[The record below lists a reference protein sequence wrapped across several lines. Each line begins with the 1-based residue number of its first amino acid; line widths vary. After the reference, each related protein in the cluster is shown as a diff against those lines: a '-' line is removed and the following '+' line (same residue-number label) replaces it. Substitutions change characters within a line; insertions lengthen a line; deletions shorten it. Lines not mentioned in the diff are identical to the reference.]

1 MKLKL
6 TKQISNNS
14 QSSVIDLA
22 GEPVYVGIDVHKLQ
36 WKVTIR
42 TGGME
47 MSTSSMNPSV
57 EELVSHLRSNY
68 PGGQYYSAY
77 EVGFC
82 GFWIH
87 RQLEALGVINV
98 VVNASDIP
106 SLQKERMTKTDS
118 VDSRKIC
125 RELERGTL
133 VGIYIPGAGQ
143 EALRQL
149 CRWRRKISI
158 EEGRMKVRIKSF
170 LNFIGFKLPSQFDG
184 RRWSGKFISY
194 LRALRFPEELNTV
207 MLQSQLNVLE
217 SLRREE
223 VLVLRRIREE
233 LRNDEEKQRVM
244 NLLLTVPGVGMATG
258 LALYT
263 EIMDIKRFSSLDR
276 LKSFVGLSPAVYSS
290 GDKMKVLGLSWRY
303 NKYLRN
309 MLIESAWVAVRKD
322 PALLSR
328 YLELSHRMSRT
339 NAIIRIAK
347 KLLSRIMHVWNTGL
361 PYEKKVA

>member
-1 MKLKL
+1 MKLKV
-6 TKQISNNS
+6 TKQNPNN
-14 QSSVIDLA
+14 QSSSIDLD
-22 GEPVYVGIDVHKLQ
+22 GEPVYIGIDVHKDQ

-42 TGGME
+42 VGGME
-47 MSTSSMNPSV
+47 MSTFSMNPSV
-57 EELVSHLRSNY
+57 EELVSHLQKNY
-68 PGGQYYSAY
+68 PGGEYYSAY

-82 GFWIH
+82 GFSIH
-87 RQLEALGVINV
+87 RQLEARGLENA

-106 SLQKERMTKTDS
+106 SLQKERMTKTDT

-133 VGIYIPGAGQ
+133 SSIYIPTTGQ

-170 LNFIGFKLPSQFDG
+170 LNFIGFKLPSKFDG

-194 LRALRFPEELNTV
+194 LRELRFAEELNTV

-233 LRNDEEKQRVM
+233 VRNDEEKQRVM
-244 NLLLTVPGVGMATG
+244 NLLLTVPGVGIATG
-258 LALYT
+258 LAIYS
-263 EIMDIKRFSSLDR
+263 EIMDMKRFSSLDR

-309 MLIESAWVAVRKD
+309 MLIESAWVAVHKD

-328 YLELSHRMSRT
+328 FLELSRRMSRT

-347 KLLSRIMHVWNTGL
+347 KLLNRIMHVWNTGL
-361 PYEKKVA
+361 PYERKVA